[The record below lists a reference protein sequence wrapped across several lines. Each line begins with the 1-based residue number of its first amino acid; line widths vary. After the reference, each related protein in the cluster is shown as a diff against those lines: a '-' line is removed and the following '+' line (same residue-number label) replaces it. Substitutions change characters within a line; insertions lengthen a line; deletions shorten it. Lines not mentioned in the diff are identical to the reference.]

1 MYQLSDLS
9 IDDVNCQPCST
20 VYTVLLLLLLFFFI
34 IIIIISSSSSTV
46 TLLPVQLFLLSSL

>member
-34 IIIIISSSSSTV
+34 IIIISSSSSTV